1 MKTRDSYWFDL
12 FATRPTR
19 RDFARLSLGLGSVL
33 ALGGLPAC
41 RADRRPRMFDD
52 PFGLGVASGDPW
64 PGGVVLWTRLVGPD
78 TGPGGAAAGGPVP
91 VRWEVAHD
99 EAFATVAQS
108 GSVLA
113 TPELGYSVHAEVEG
127 LEPGRDYW
135 YRFDTGG
142 QGSPIGRTR
151 TAPTPAARPEGFR
164 FAFASCQD
172 YEAGYYSALRH
183 MADEE
188 LDLIVH
194 LGDYIYEKT
203 FANERVRDHE
213 AGEVFTLD
221 DYRARYTTYRADPDL
236 QAAHASAPWVV
247 TLDDHEVDNNFAGA
261 VAEDGQSP
269 DQLLLRRAAAFQAYY
284 EFMPLRRS
292 QLPSGPDM
300 QLFRRLRFG
309 SLMELHV
316 LDTRQY
322 RSDQPCGD
330 GAKPVCDQARSPD
343 QTMLGPEQER
353 WLQGGLA
360 ASGARWN
367 VVANQVL
374 VSQIDRMR
382 EGQVVQSMDQ
392 WGGYRVERQRLL
404 EFLGEVRS
412 SNPVVITGDIHSN
425 WAVDL
430 KRNFDDPASEV
441 VGAEF
446 AGTSLS
452 SGGDGG
458 DGTEREAE
466 LRADNPHLHFF
477 NGQRG
482 YVRCSIGADRLTAD
496 YRVVPYVSQPGAPID
511 TRATF
516 VVEDGRP
523 GAQPG

>member
-1 MKTRDSYWFDL
+1 MKTRDQHWFDL
-12 FATRPTR
+12 FSTRPTR
-19 RDFARLSLGLGSVL
+19 RDFARISLGLGGVL
-33 ALGGLPAC
+33 ALGGLPGC
-41 RADRRPRMFDD
+41 RADRGIRIFDD

-64 PGGVVLWTRLVGPD
+64 PDGVVLWTRLVGAA
-78 TGPGGAAAGGPVP
+78 TAPGGSADGAPVS
-91 VRWEVAHD
+91 VRWEVARD
-99 EAFATVAQS
+99 DGFADVVQT
-108 GSVLA
+108 GSTLA
-113 TPELGYSVHAEVEG
+113 MPELGYSVHAEVEG
-127 LEPGRDYW
+127 LEPARDYW
-135 YRFDTGG
+135 YRFDVGG
-142 QGSPIGRTR
+142 QGSPVGRTR
-151 TAPTPAARPEGFR
+151 TAPALGARPETVR

-172 YEAGYYSALRH
+172 YEAGLYTALRH
-183 MADEE
+183 LADEQV
-188 LDLIVH
+188 DLIIH

-203 FANERVRDHE
+203 FASERVREHE
-213 AGEVFTLD
+213 AEEVFSLD
-221 DYRARYTTYRADPDL
+221 DYRARYTTYRADPNL

-247 TLDDHEVDNNFAGA
+247 TPDDHEVDNNFAGA
-261 VAEDGQSP
+261 VAEDGQTRE
-269 DQLLLRRAAAFQAYY
+269 QLLLRRAAAFQAYY
-284 EFMPLRRS
+284 EFMPLRRA

-300 QLFRRLRFG
+300 QLFRRLRLG

-330 GAKPVCDQARSPD
+330 GSQPPCEQARSPE
-343 QTMLGPEQER
+343 QTMLGVEQEQ

-367 VVANQVL
+367 VIANQVL

-382 EGQVVQSMDQ
+382 DGEAVHSMDQ

-404 EFLGEVRS
+404 DFLGEVRPA
-412 SNPVVITGDIHSN
+412 NPVVITGDIHSN

-446 AGTSLS
+446 VGTSLS

-466 LRADNPHLHFF
+466 FRADNPHLHFF

-482 YVRCSIGADRLTAD
+482 YVRCSVTADRLTAD
-496 YRVVPYVSQPGAPID
+496 FRVVPFVTRPDAPIG

-523 GAQPG
+523 GAQAG